1 LLETSN
7 KAYTKT
13 LGLIMKKKINYLTIL
28 LFVFV
33 FSCKRV
39 NNESWIESKQKSIDS
54 IKFRDLE
61 AKYKIYSIGHADMH
75 AEFKNTDTTVVIG
88 KNIYSALQEGYLL
101 FNNDTILLEEEM
113 YLEDTYITEDEENIF
128 IFYEFQDF
136 DSGGSRALGIDKK
149 TLKINWEQFTGGFN
163 LAKPITY
170 GDIVYLSSHSQISK
184 LSLKTG
190 KFLWKLDNLYKQYG
204 MNYVEKILFKDS
216 LNLYIYREKFPS
228 KGYDT
233 LYVNDKTGK
242 LTNPNTVYN

>member
-1 LLETSN
+1 
-7 KAYTKT
+7 
-13 LGLIMKKKINYLTIL
+13 MKKKINYLTIL

-88 KNIYSALQEGYLL
+88 KNIYSAVQEGYLL

-149 TLKINWEQFTGGFN
+149 TLKINWEQFTCGFN
-163 LAKPITY
+163 LAKPITN
-170 GDIVYLSSHSQISK
+170 GDTVYLSSHSQISK

-190 KFLWKLDNLYKQYG
+190 KFLWKLDNLYRKYG
-204 MNYVEKILFKDS
+204 MNYVEKVLFKDS
-216 LNLYIYREKFPS
+216 LNLYIYAEKFPS
-228 KGYDT
+228 KGFDT
-233 LYVNDKTGK
+233 LYVNDNTGK
-242 LTNPNTVYN
+242 ITNPNNGYK